1 MLKPRVIVS
10 FRAFS
15 CIISN
20 AETAINCETGGI
32 LLGFYSNGTFY
43 VLEATAPGPNAVLE
57 PACLTTDST
66 YINYEIHQI
75 SNIYADNI
83 EIIGVWHK
91 HNNCLN
97 PPFSVADME
106 THKTLSAS
114 CGKNI
119 LSLLLQDLGKANSF
133 RLSAYEY
140 LKDSDKTTLVE
151 FEIRKI
157 NNPPLTTAEMLL
169 CLSQDEITD

>member
-20 AETAINCETGGI
+20 AETATNCETGGV
-32 LLGFYSNGTFY
+32 LLGFYNDETFY

-57 PACLTTDST
+57 PTRLTTDST
-66 YINYEIHQI
+66 YLDYEIHQI

-97 PPFSVADME
+97 PPFSAADMV
-106 THKTLSAS
+106 THKTLSTAF
-114 CGKNI
+114 GKNI
-119 LSLLLQDLGKANSF
+119 LSLLLQDLGQANSF

-140 LKDSDKTTLVE
+140 LKDSNKTKRVE
-151 FEIRKI
+151 FEIRQI
-157 NNPPLTTAEMLL
+157 TNPPLTKAEMLL
-169 CLSQDEITD
+169 CLSQDKITD